1 MKKPSAF
8 YPILTPAGA
17 EKPPGKFNT
26 ATFWRPREAKMR
38 EKKTRFGRC
47 FEKTTNVDEKAM
59 RKSKVFDGSEAR
71 LALYS
76 SLISHFRH
84 FRIISKIG

>member
-1 MKKPSAF
+1 MRKKIS
-8 YPILTPAGA
+8 
-17 EKPPGKFNT
+17 
-26 ATFWRPREAKMR
+26 
-38 EKKTRFGRC
+38 FGRC
-47 FEKTTNVDEKAM
+47 FEKTTNVDENSK

-84 FRIISKIG
+84 FRIIFEKLMKKGAQNYAKIDAKIRCFFEH